1 MIRPARHA
9 FSPSRRTVLKTAS
22 LSLGAGLLPFASASG
37 QTAAKAARWRRYNA
51 SGSKMGARM
60 LNSYAKAVRAMLALP
75 PEDPRN
81 WYRHALVHTLDCPH
95 GNWWLLP
102 WHRGYLG
109 WFERICRELSGDPQF
124 ALPYWDW
131 TAEQKVPSGMFDDVL
146 DPNNAAYIPNAQE
159 FEHRIKTAL
168 ANSGY
173 WTSPGGVFDRNTQY
187 GQLLLRKFRFDADL
201 LFDIVGDPS
210 GPLFYEQSRARG
222 IRRDLPALSAATID
236 AVSKSTIDA
245 ALAAPDFQ
253 TFGSLK
259 SANHHTMAGFS
270 VIEGRPHNSIH
281 RCVGSRDCNFM
292 DAQGFMT
299 NFLSPVDPIFFL
311 HHANLDRLWD
321 VWTRK
326 QQVLGLPVLP
336 SGAELRTDLPD
347 EQKSAEEKNTD
358 YYRWAREPVLFF
370 VDSQGRPVT
379 KTRAED
385 YAWMESFGYDYEP
398 GTGEDAVRRAA
409 SQPRGRAAA
418 RRVYAGK
425 VQNRLVTGAQP
436 AHATVQLPSGVAS
449 QAATS
454 GTTLIANVTLN
465 FTTATCD
472 AFVVLLNGPEDPS
485 QVEPGSPF
493 YLATITM
500 IGGHGTC
507 GALSY
512 ALPLGDKL
520 GQAGGAQ
527 ALAADGSLRLRV
539 LPLHAMMGHH
549 DMAMDNPV
557 ELLAVN
563 VESY

>member
-1 MIRPARHA
+1 MIRQAGHA
-9 FSPSRRTVLKTAS
+9 FSPSRRTILKTTA
-22 LSLGAGLLPFASASG
+22 LGLGAGMLPLASAFG
-37 QTAAKAARWRRYNA
+37 QASAKPARYRRYNA
-51 SGSKMGARM
+51 STSKMGARM
-60 LNSYAKAVRAMLALP
+60 LQSYAKAVRAMLALP

-81 WYRHALVHTLDCPH
+81 WYRQAMVHTLDCPH

-109 WFERICRELSGDPQF
+109 WFEQICRELSGDPQF

-146 DPNNAAYIPNAQE
+146 DPNHPSYIPNAQE
-159 FEHRIKTAL
+159 FENRLKTAI
-168 ANSGY
+168 ANTDY
-173 WTSPGGVFDRNTQY
+173 WTLPGGVFDRNSRY
-187 GQLLLRKFRFDADL
+187 GQLLIRKFRFAEDIM
-201 LFDIVGDPS
+201 FDIVGDPS

-236 AVSKSTIDA
+236 AVSASTIQA
-245 ALAAPDFQ
+245 ALAAPDFP
-253 TFGSLK
+253 TFGSPK

-270 VIEGRPHNSIH
+270 IIEGRPHNSIH

-292 DAQGFMT
+292 DAQGFMN

-326 QQVLGLPVLP
+326 QQVLGLPFLP
-336 SGAELRTDLPD
+336 SGFELRTDSPD
-347 EQKSAEEKNTD
+347 DQKSAEEKNTD
-358 YYRWAREPVLFF
+358 YYRWAREPVVFF

-385 YAWMESFGYDYEP
+385 YISMEAFGYDYEP
-398 GTGEDAVRRAA
+398 GSGEEVVRRAG
-409 SQPRGRAAA
+409 SQPRPRATA
-418 RRVYAGK
+418 RRVYPGK
-425 VQNRLVTGAQP
+425 VLNHVVAAAKP
-436 AHATVQLPSGVAS
+436 ASATVQLPAAAVA
-449 QAATS
+449 QAGSA
-454 GTTLIANVTLN
+454 GTTLVANILLN
-465 FTTATCD
+465 FSEMVHD
-472 AFVVLLNGPEDPS
+472 AFVVILNGPDDPS

-500 IGGHGTC
+500 IGGHGAC

-520 GQAGGAQ
+520 SQAGAAQ
-527 ALAADGSLRLRV
+527 ALAGDGTLRLRV
-539 LPLHAMMGHH
+539 VPMHAMMGHH
-549 DMAMDNPV
+549 GMGGGNAV
-557 ELLAVN
+557 ELLAVS
-563 VESY
+563 VETY